1 MRSTIEILVSGRVQ
15 KVGFRACVR
24 KIASNLGL
32 NGEILNMEDGRVWII
47 ATGET
52 VILEKFISMIYGC
65 PRAIIRDLKVIER
78 EEQGLVPY
86 LEILV
91 VEE

>member
-1 MRSTIEILVSGRVQ
+1 MRSSIEILVSGRVQ

-24 KIASNLGL
+24 KIASNLGI
-32 NGEILNMEDGRVWII
+32 NGEISNMEDGRVWII

-78 EEQGLVPY
+78 EEMDFEGFS
-86 LEILV
+86 IRRNRD
-91 VEE
+91 

>member
-15 KVGFRACVR
+15 KVGFRACAR
-24 KIASNLGL
+24 KIASNLGI
-32 NGEILNMEDGRVWII
+32 NGEISNMEDGRVWII

-78 EEQGLVPY
+78 EEMDFEGFS
-86 LEILV
+86 IRRNRD
-91 VEE
+91 

>member
-32 NGEILNMEDGRVWII
+32 NGEILNMKDGRVWII

-78 EEQGLVPY
+78 EEKDFEGFS
-86 LEILV
+86 IRRNRD
-91 VEE
+91 